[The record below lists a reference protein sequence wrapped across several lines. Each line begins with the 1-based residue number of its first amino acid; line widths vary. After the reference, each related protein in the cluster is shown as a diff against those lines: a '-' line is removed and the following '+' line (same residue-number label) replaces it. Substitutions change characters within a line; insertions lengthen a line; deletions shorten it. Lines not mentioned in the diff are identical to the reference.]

1 MKRKFLGFF
10 VIVLLFLVVI
20 GISPY
25 AKLYYVYHSYQ
36 QGNTTPLLQ
45 MVAYSAVQQDIKTT
59 LNTRLETTLA
69 TKPEFA
75 FLAKLAPDMADDA
88 KAKFAKEMDKTI
100 ATAISQDNLS
110 QLLSN
115 QVSHDSKKLVFFW
128 AVASDYVD
136 YGRLFKDLATA
147 DTHALIANQEP
158 IIRQKIIAR
167 FGKPV
172 PTKPNFA
179 YCGFDCFVVSGAVS
193 GQPIGITMKRTG
205 LMDWQIVAVAL
216 P

>member
-10 VIVLLFLVVI
+10 VIVLLFLVII

-25 AKLYYVYHSYQ
+25 AKLYYVYHAYK
-36 QGNTTPLLQ
+36 QGNVAPLLQ
-45 MVAYSAVQQDIKTT
+45 MMNYQVVQQDIKVT
-59 LNTRLETTLA
+59 LSTRFETTLA

-75 FLAKLAPDMADDA
+75 FLAKLAPDMADHT
-88 KAKFAKEMDKTI
+88 KTNFAKEMDKTI
-100 ATAISQDNLS
+100 ANAITKDNLS

-115 QVSHDSKKLVFFW
+115 QISHDSKKLVFFW

-136 YGRLFKDLATA
+136 YGRLLKDLATA

-172 PTKPNFA
+172 PTKPDFA

-205 LMDWQIVAVAL
+205 LMDWQIVAVDL